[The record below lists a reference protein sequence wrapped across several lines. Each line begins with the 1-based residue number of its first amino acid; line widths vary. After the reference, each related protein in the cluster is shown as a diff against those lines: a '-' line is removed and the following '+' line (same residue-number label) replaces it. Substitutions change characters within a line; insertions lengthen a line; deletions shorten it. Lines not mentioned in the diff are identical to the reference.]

1 MSLFSFAEG
10 PLSARTDVSL
20 RRRRSSVLTYAAL
33 FCAFRRDCAGVKS
46 SLSTL
51 FDLLS
56 CPGIPSSRSR
66 AMPFSKESLGSS
78 EMCCAMGDAELELC
92 AAPEAL
98 PPDPTD
104 ASKL

>member
-1 MSLFSFAEG
+1 MSFFSFAEG
-10 PLSARTDVSL
+10 SLSARTDFNL
-20 RRRRSSVLTYAAL
+20 RRLRRLVSTYAAL

-66 AMPFSKESLGSS
+66 ARPFSKESPGNS

-92 AAPEAL
+92 AAPF